1 MPLFNFGRGDNF
13 CNTLIQFHSSKLLF
27 PIYFR
32 NRNDFRTIGNMR
44 GPGQLWGGCV
54 TPVTAGHY
62 LQLSLHLRRFL
73 AFHHIPITPHPATI
87 SCRSLAT
94 SQTREN
100 IRNIFLPFV
109 FWEKMKMHFCG
120 SFIHTVWTENV
131 HRSSVLI
138 CRNIYYLLVLM
149 NETFCWTMFLINI
162 LINYGYLK
170 CHVEMSFLFI
180 FSIWSK
186 YLSGSQSLD
195 RQEFTHLK
203 SIIIFC
209 QTEGQRICN
218 I

>member
-1 MPLFNFGRGDNF
+1 MRLVRDTGHSGTLSPTIAASQEISGFPSHSDHSAPRHDQLQISRYIANTRKHPQHLPACHLFSGRKWKCTSVAASF
-13 CNTLIQFHSSKLLF
+13 IQF
-27 PIYFR
+27 
-32 NRNDFRTIGNMR
+32 
-44 GPGQLWGGCV
+44 GQK
-54 TPVTAGHY
+54 T
-62 LQLSLHLRRFL
+62 F
-73 AFHHIPITPHPATI
+73 
-87 SCRSLAT
+87 
-94 SQTREN
+94 
-100 IRNIFLPFV
+100 
-109 FWEKMKMHFCG
+109 
-120 SFIHTVWTENV
+120 
-131 HRSSVLI
+131 HRSSVPI
-138 CRNIYYLLVLM
+138 CRNIYYLLILM
-149 NETFCWTMFLINI
+149 NETFCWTMFPINI